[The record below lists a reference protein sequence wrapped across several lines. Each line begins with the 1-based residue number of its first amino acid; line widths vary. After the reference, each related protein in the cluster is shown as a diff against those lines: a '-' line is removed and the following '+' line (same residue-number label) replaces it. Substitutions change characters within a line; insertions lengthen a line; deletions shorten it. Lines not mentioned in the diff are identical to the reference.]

1 MALIISSIVSGI
13 ITYIINEITLHR
25 NLCFYILLF
34 IILISIILIY
44 LKLFHNIYP
53 GSRFLN
59 VSNDN
64 NSSSHITSKNILETK
79 KDILKLK
86 KDITYLE
93 KKLDKADNKDGI
105 EEFTNYY
112 QCSKYK
118 PLKNIETVFNKRN
131 ISNSGD
137 ISKWDLYMPCG
148 YNNVEDELKNIKKQT
163 GGTYTTTSL
172 ENKKI
177 YAIDGCDFLASKN
190 SLWTIFETA
199 IGRSEA
205 SKLMPQSFVI
215 SNPLDIQQFKKSYKP
230 EKLYFLKKNIQRKEG
245 ILLTRDYNEILEEA
259 NIGEYKII
267 QEAVE
272 NLYLINKRK
281 INLRIYFLIICKNEI
296 TTGYLYKEG
305 KCIYNNK
312 DLNDDGKT
320 PTIDR
325 EDHLTSLNLD
335 VSIYKQNPETLKQLN
350 KHLGSYKYNLL
361 WNRIETIF
369 KKLMSSIKQQNL
381 ICKQADIA
389 EATRFQLFGA
399 DVIFDKKFHPYLLEL
414 NKGPSMKYTTETDEA
429 MKVQLTDDIMAMVGT
444 FDEND
449 LNNATTRFIKIEDEV
464 TS

>member
-1 MALIISSIVSGI
+1 MTLIISSIISGI
-13 ITYIINEITLHR
+13 ITYIINEIILHR
-25 NLCFYILLF
+25 TLFFYILLF
-34 IILISIILIY
+34 IICIIIILIY
-44 LKLFHNIYP
+44 LKLFNNIYP

-59 VSNDN
+59 DSNET
-64 NSSSHITSKNILETK
+64 SYITSKNISETK
-79 KDILKLK
+79 KNILKLK
-86 KDITYLE
+86 EDIAYLE
-93 KKLDKADNKDGI
+93 KKLDKADDKDDDGI
-105 EEFTNYY
+105 EEFTNYF

-131 ISNSGD
+131 ISNSDD

-148 YNNVEDELKNIKKQT
+148 YNNVEDELKTIKKQS
-163 GGTYTTTSL
+163 GNAISL
-172 ENKKI
+172 ENRKI

-215 SNPLDIQQFKKSYKP
+215 GNPHDIQQFKKSYKP
-230 EKLYFLKKNIQRKEG
+230 GKLYFLKKNIQRKEG

-259 NIGEYKII
+259 TIGEYKII

-281 INLRIYFLIICKNEI
+281 INLRIYFLIICKNGTI
-296 TTGYLYKEG
+296 TGYLYKEG

-312 DLNDDGKT
+312 DLNEDIKKLT
-320 PTIDR
+320 NDR

-429 MKVQLTDDIMAMVGT
+429 MKIQLTDDIMAMAGT

-449 LNNATTRFIKIEDEV
+449 LNNATSRFIKVEDKIA
-464 TS
+464 S